1 MGLMSYRTTPLIKYV
16 PFQHLGSHSDF
27 NRRLAYFNLQIQ
39 YWART
44 RNKLSK
50 QIISPSLQSYEEVKV
65 YFGKVRNTWNGSQSC
80 TRLKSILDST
90 LPQCSKVLGFALGEI
105 SREVLEVWHQGPAFQ
120 HALLLTLRDVLSL
133 YNPEWSELV
142 SYTQDPAYS
151 EVDKLLLKSY
161 GITVVDDPEGLL
173 QVDDSSAVISC
184 GPNAPIRQIVSDLA
198 QPTLMIWD
206 KVCEC
211 NAPISE

>member
-1 MGLMSYRTTPLIKYV
+1 MSCRTAPSIKYV
-16 PFQHLGSHSDF
+16 LFQRLGSRSDF
-27 NRRLAYFNLQIQ
+27 NRRLAYCNLQVE

-44 RNKLSK
+44 RNTLSK
-50 QIISPSLQSYEEVKV
+50 QIITPPLQPYEEVKV
-65 YFGKVRNTWNGSQSC
+65 YFGEVRNTWNGSQSC

-90 LPQCSKVLGFALGEI
+90 LPQCSKILGFALGEI
-105 SREVLEVWHQGPAFQ
+105 SREVLEVWHRSPAFQ
-120 HALLLTLRDVLSL
+120 HALLLTLRDILSL
-133 YNPEWSELV
+133 YNPEQNEVV

-161 GITVVDDPEGLL
+161 GVTVVDDPEGFL

-211 NAPISE
+211 TPQMSE

>member
-1 MGLMSYRTTPLIKYV
+1 MAP
-16 PFQHLGSHSDF
+16 P
-27 NRRLAYFNLQIQ
+27 
-39 YWART
+39 
-44 RNKLSK
+44 
-50 QIISPSLQSYEEVKV
+50 LQSYEEAKA
-65 YFGKVRNTWNGSQSC
+65 YFGRVRHTWNGSQSC

-90 LPQCSKVLGFALGEI
+90 LPRCSKILAFALGEI
-105 SREVLEVWHQGPAFQ
+105 SRQVLEVWHQGPAFQ

-133 YNPEWSELV
+133 YNPEQNEVV

-206 KVCEC
+206 KVCEYS
-211 NAPISE
+211 PQVSEQVHTLELPFPG